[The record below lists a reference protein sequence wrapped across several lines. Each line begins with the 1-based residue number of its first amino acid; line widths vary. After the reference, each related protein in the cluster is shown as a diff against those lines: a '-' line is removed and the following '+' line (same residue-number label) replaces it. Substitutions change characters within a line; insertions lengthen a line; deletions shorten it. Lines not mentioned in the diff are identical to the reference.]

1 LGRFIYK
8 KMNWLCNLPSKPRRN
23 KLELYND
30 ILKAIGDEI
39 ANDDSAAVAI
49 PTRVQLRCNLAYDK
63 LTRYLDELENRKMI
77 LQSPL
82 LITERG
88 RDFLQDYGRISSFV
102 LEMGIKYLDIP
113 PDEMK
118 GA

>member
-1 LGRFIYK
+1 
-8 KMNWLCNLPSKPRRN
+8 
-23 KLELYND
+23 LELYND

-39 ANDDSAAVAI
+39 TNDDNGVAI

-82 LITERG
+82 LISEKG
-88 RDFLQDYGRISSFV
+88 RDFLQDYDRISNFV

-118 GA
+118 GV

>member
-1 LGRFIYK
+1 
-8 KMNWLCNLPSKPRRN
+8 M
-23 KLELYND
+23 YND
-30 ILKAIGDEI
+30 ILKAIVDEI
-39 ANDDSAAVAI
+39 INDYNNVAK

-63 LTRYLDELENRKMI
+63 LARYLDELENKKMI

-82 LITERG
+82 LITERD
-88 RDFLQDYGRISSFV
+88 RDFLQDYDRISNFV

-118 GA
+118 GV

>member
-1 LGRFIYK
+1 
-8 KMNWLCNLPSKPRRN
+8 M
-23 KLELYND
+23 YND

-39 ANDDSAAVAI
+39 TNDDNNVVI

-82 LITERG
+82 LITEKG
-88 RDFLQDYGRISSFV
+88 RDFLQDYDRISNFV
-102 LEMGIKYLDIP
+102 LEMDIKYLDIP

-118 GA
+118 GV